1 MPKKRM
7 SINSHSMKEVEKYA
21 RFLLREAGADGSL
34 PTPVPEIIEC
44 ADLIVDQNVDL
55 KKIHDSFI
63 SRGLRFL
70 KSALGKLRGIIDL
83 RENVIY
89 IDMSVLP
96 QRQDFIK
103 LHESAHKVLPWQR
116 ELYQVLEDSNITLG
130 LHTRELFEQQANQ
143 FAADVLFQVDRF
155 EKEAK
160 DLPLGIKS
168 PILLSKRYG
177 ASCHAAIRRYV
188 EKNSGF
194 EGYILRPLSALKLP
208 VTIPEK
214 DGKVNRDLLLD
225 IAGRSRKRQIA
236 LAKTYGITDYPAPAG
251 GCLLTDKGYSNRLK
265 DLFKHQKDYAVKDL
279 LLLKYGRHFRINPET
294 KIIVGRTQQDNE
306 NIEKLYN
313 SAEDTLIE
321 IQKLPGPLALLR
333 HPSQKDSLFLAR
345 AICAGYSKAPKNLP
359 VEVTVKTPR
368 KKETIQ
374 VIGVSPKDIQHLL
387 I

>member
-188 EKNSGF
+188 EKNSKQCALLIMGRPNYVEGNIQLNLWQVVQSRKFRGRFGKVSWPEHYGF
-194 EGYILRPLSALKLP
+194 THQFTQLVCKEKRKLYEDGEL
-208 VTIPEK
+208 VLVDKNGDNI
-214 DGKVNRDLLLD
+214 DGKYHLFNNTYHTFVLVFPE
-225 IAGRSRKRQIA
+225 GEKVRSKRRI
-236 LAKTYGITDYPAPAG
+236 
-251 GCLLTDKGYSNRLK
+251 
-265 DLFKHQKDYAVKDL
+265 V
-279 LLLKYGRHFRINPET
+279 FR
-294 KIIVGRTQQDNE
+294 
-306 NIEKLYN
+306 
-313 SAEDTLIE
+313 
-321 IQKLPGPLALLR
+321 
-333 HPSQKDSLFLAR
+333 
-345 AICAGYSKAPKNLP
+345 
-359 VEVTVKTPR
+359 
-368 KKETIQ
+368 
-374 VIGVSPKDIQHLL
+374 
-387 I
+387 